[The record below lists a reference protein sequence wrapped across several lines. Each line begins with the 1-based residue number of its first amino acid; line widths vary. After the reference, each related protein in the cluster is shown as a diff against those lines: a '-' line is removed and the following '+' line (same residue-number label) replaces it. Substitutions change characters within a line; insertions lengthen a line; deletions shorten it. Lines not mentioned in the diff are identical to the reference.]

1 MAVSEQVARQAKFL
15 LGWAKG
21 KQITKLQANSIFH
34 KSGKWMTKI
43 DAETSQAMLDAG
55 LTTGNLNAF
64 KMNKAAVNAL
74 GG

>member
-1 MAVSEQVARQAKFL
+1 MTVSEQVARQAKFL

-21 KQITKLQANSIFH
+21 KQITKLQGSTFH
-34 KSGKWMTKI
+34 SSGKWMTKI